1 MPRIRSTDTSLQA
14 ILAHGF
20 RITVVIANH
29 LVTVEHIIGT
39 QPHGIGFL
47 AVCPLAFFRCLVL
60 RLSPLACHYRN
71 DGGVEVRRV
80 LVHVENHRNDILLAE
95 CVLQPLQAVVA
106 PIVKLTIGCDVHHV
120 LVRSRQHGSNHPH
133 LVIGYLA
140 LDACRLDAVGDGFV
154 TTIHTARH
162 LDKLTVEVSS
172 RRVSVVGYHL
182 ALYVV

>member
-1 MPRIRSTDTSLQA
+1 MPRIRPTDTSLQA

-20 RITVVIANH
+20 SIAVVIANH

-39 QPHGIGFL
+39 QPHDIGFL
-47 AVCPLAFFRCLVL
+47 AVCPLALFRCLVL
-60 RLSPLACHYRN
+60 RLSPFASHYRN
-71 DGGVEVRRV
+71 DGGVEMWRV
-80 LVHVENHRNDILLAE
+80 LVHVENHRHDILLAE
-95 CVLQPLQAVVA
+95 RVLQPLQAVVA
-106 PIVKLTIGCDVHHV
+106 PIVKLIIGCDVHHV